1 MTNQTSTTDSIE
13 IKLVADCLTEELSIP
28 AYQRPYKWNIQNID
42 EMLQDIY
49 SAIQQ
54 QKIYSEFRYRLGT
67 IILHKDD
74 LDSSCPE
81 PTYNIVDGQQRLI
94 TLSLISRYLDK
105 KYQNSILATSFSD
118 PTSQANIY
126 HNFQHISEWFSLRKN
141 TIEDEFRNAMATIL
155 EVVVIYVKKESE
167 AFQLF
172 DSQNARGKALDPHDL
187 LKAYHLRE
195 MHNDRYEMEYAVN
208 QWEMRNVNDIR
219 RLFGSYLF
227 HIWNW
232 SRGVKSW
239 NFTDKD
245 INTYKGITLDTG
257 YTYAK
262 RASNAM
268 PFFQITEPII
278 AGRNFF
284 DMTEHY
290 LRLLSNI
297 RTEVSTNPSLE
308 AISKIYNITRSST
321 GMQYAKELFEC
332 ALLFYYDKFHVLDEL
347 AIKKIFI
354 WAYSVRVDVHTLG
367 RDTIN
372 KYAVGERNDQ
382 YSNFI
387 PMFSRI
393 SLARKHTDISNLQVN
408 IKQPTSGNISEERNK
423 LYESLKKLR

>member
-13 IKLVADCLTEELSIP
+13 IKSVADCLKKKLSIP
-28 AYQRPYKWNIQNID
+28 AYQRPYKWAIQNID

-74 LDSSCPE
+74 LDSSCSE
-81 PTYNIVDGQQRLI
+81 PKYNIVDGQQRLI
-94 TLSLISRYLDK
+94 TLSLISRYLDTN
-105 KYQNSILATSFSD
+105 YQNNILATSFSD

-141 TIEDEFRNAMATIL
+141 TPIIDEFKQAMATIL

-297 RTEVSTNPSLE
+297 RTEVSTNPSLK
-308 AISKIYNITRSST
+308 AISEIYNIAHSST

-372 KYAVGERNDQ
+372 KYAVGEWNKQ

-408 IKQPTSGNISEERNK
+408 IKRPTGDISNEREN
-423 LYESLKKLR
+423 LYKSLKKLR